1 MAGVLALLPA
11 SKRFYRAGASPG
23 FAESSATTGFCAPCM
38 LALIA
43 GTDAAVPPP
52 APPPATSSGPSALTI
67 VGIAGAVGVV
77 GLLAYGAFNPPK
89 SNEFDRP
96 GHIRAMRNS
105 YDR

>member
-1 MAGVLALLPA
+1 MAGILALLPA
-11 SKRFYRAGASPG
+11 SKRYYRAGASPG
-23 FAESSATTGFCAPCM
+23 FAQSSATTGFCAPCM

-43 GTDAAVPPP
+43 GTDAAVPATP
-52 APPPATSSGPSALTI
+52 APPPAASGPSALAI

-105 YDR
+105 IDR